1 MFYCYLHP
9 FHLLLVYELVFHA
22 NRSESAGQDRA
33 SFSSPYSVGS
43 PNPLPVDQQQTV
55 PNARSVPPAIAGHTS
70 PKPSA
75 ATPGLVTTSRHS
87 LASLLLICH
96 LWLWLFC

>member
-43 PNPLPVDQQQTV
+43 PNPLPVDQQQSF
-55 PNARSVPPAIAGHTS
+55 PNAHGVPPAIAGHTS

-75 ATPGLVTTSRHS
+75 ATPELITSRHS
-87 LASLLLICH
+87 LVSLLLICH

>member
-1 MFYCYLHP
+1 MGYRM
-9 FHLLLVYELVFHA
+9 VFDRE
-22 NRSESAGQDRA
+22 NLRFSWSRWNCQDRA

-43 PNPLPVDQQQTV
+43 PNPLPVDQQQSF
-55 PNARSVPPAIAGHTS
+55 PNAHGVPPAIAGHTS

-75 ATPGLVTTSRHS
+75 ATPELITSRHS
-87 LASLLLICH
+87 LVSLLLICH